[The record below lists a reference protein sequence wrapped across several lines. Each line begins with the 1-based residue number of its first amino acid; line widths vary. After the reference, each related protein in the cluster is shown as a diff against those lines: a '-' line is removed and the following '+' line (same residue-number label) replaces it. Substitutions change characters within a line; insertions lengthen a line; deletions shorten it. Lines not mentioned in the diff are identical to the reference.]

1 MEEFTRTYSVIH
13 LDAIFKNIEE
23 ARKRVGEDTK
33 IMAIVKANA
42 YGHGAIEVAGAIK
55 DKVYGFAVATVR
67 EALALRESGVE
78 NPILV
83 LGYVCKAEYETVIRN
98 NIIFALLTKEMAAD
112 ISECATEIGLTAK
125 CHIKINTGMNRIG
138 FPVNEQS
145 VDEIEEIKRYKG
157 LDCEGI
163 FMHFAT
169 ADSADKTYSR
179 EQFSLFMGLIDS
191 LRERG
196 IEFAIRH
203 CANSAA
209 IVDMPEYKLDMV
221 REGIILY
228 GLTPSDEVDPD
239 MKYYPALELKSH
251 VIFVKE
257 LAAGQSISYG
267 RTYITERQSVIAT
280 VAIGYADGY
289 PRVLAKDGHMLV
301 QGEKVNIVGR
311 ICMDQCM
318 IDVTNVN
325 TIAIGDE
332 VILFGEG
339 DNIELPVESLAEKM
353 GTINYE
359 ILCMIGKRIP
369 RIYLKDGVR
378 KNSHN
383 YLLDSPVED

>member
-1 MEEFTRTYSVIH
+1 MEEFTRTYSVNH
-13 LDAIFKNIEE
+13 LEAIFKNIEE

-67 EALALRESGVE
+67 EALTLRESGVE

-191 LRERG
+191 LKERG

-267 RTYITERQSVIAT
+267 RTYITERPSVIAT

-289 PRVLAKDGHMLV
+289 PRTLSNKGYVLIHGKKAPV
-301 QGEKVNIVGR
+301 VGR
-311 ICMDQCM
+311 VCMDQM
-318 IDVTNVN
+318 MVDVTDIENVKVEDVV
-325 TIAIGDE
+325 TIIGKD
-332 VILFGEG
+332 GEEEITV
-339 DNIELPVESLAEKM
+339 NELGELSERF
-353 GTINYE
+353 NYE
-359 ILCMIGKRIP
+359 FVCDISER
-369 RIYLKDGVR
+369 VER
-378 KNSHN
+378 KYVH
-383 YLLDSPVED
+383 

>member
-1 MEEFTRTYSVIH
+1 MEEFTRTYAVIH
-13 LDAIFKNIEE
+13 LDAINKNIEE
-23 ARKRVGEDTK
+23 AKKRVGEDTK

-42 YGHGAIEVAGAIK
+42 YGHGAVEVAGAIK

-67 EALALRESGVE
+67 EALTLRESGVK

-112 ISECATEIGLTAK
+112 ISECAVRIGLTAN

-138 FPVNEQS
+138 FPVNARS
-145 VDEIEEIKRYKG
+145 VDEIEEIKGYEG

-169 ADSADKTYSR
+169 ADSIDKTYAM
-179 EQFSLFMGLIDS
+179 EQFEKFMDLLDR
-191 LRERG
+191 LEQRKV
-196 IEFAIRH
+196 EFSIRH

-228 GLTPSDEVDPD
+228 GLKPSDEVDPD

-257 LAAGQSISYG
+257 LAAGESISYG
-267 RTYITERQSVIAT
+267 RTYVTERPSVIAT

-289 PRVLAKDGHMLV
+289 PRSLSNKGYVLIHGRKAPV
-301 QGEKVNIVGR
+301 VGR
-311 ICMDQCM
+311 VCMDQM
-318 IDVTNVN
+318 MVDVTDIEDVKVEDVV
-325 TIAIGDE
+325 TIVGKDGDE
-332 VILFGEG
+332 EITFNEMGELSG
-339 DNIELPVESLAEKM
+339 RF
-353 GTINYE
+353 NYE
-359 ILCMIGKRIP
+359 FVCDISER
-369 RIYLKDGVR
+369 VER
-378 KNSHN
+378 K
-383 YLLDSPVED
+383 YVY